1 VPVREGNTHG
11 ICEDDFNYIPMATS
25 SRVISDAPWQFYCE
39 RTYPVMKVLFVIIF
53 GIAMVKIADAGVMVK
68 MSESQKGL

>member
-1 VPVREGNTHG
+1 
-11 ICEDDFNYIPMATS
+11 
-25 SRVISDAPWQFYCE
+25 
-39 RTYPVMKVLFVIIF
+39 MKVLFVIIF